1 MTTATSKSSASLIEK
16 LALIQSELKA
26 PKNQYNSFGK
36 YKYRNCE
43 DILEAVKPLLK
54 KHGLTLLISDDIMVY
69 GERTYVRADATITDG
84 IEERICYGYAR
95 EPLSKKGMDESQV
108 TGASSSYA
116 RKYALNGL
124 FLIDDTKDADALPPQ
139 ATESHSQAQ
148 KQAKPTI
155 KTEDPQIKAKGEEL
169 RQIINQWC
177 ELNGADPKAT
187 MNGVAK
193 RPNFEKSIEYY
204 DAVIEEFRSDIK
216 ERSENE

>member
-1 MTTATSKSSASLIEK
+1 MTTATNKSSASLIEK
-16 LALIQSELKA
+16 LGLIQSELKA
-26 PKNQYNSFGK
+26 PKNQYNAFGK

-43 DILEAVKPLLK
+43 DILEAVKPLLRK
-54 KHGLTLLISDDIMVY
+54 QGLTLLISDDIMVY
-69 GERTYVRADATITDG
+69 GDRTYVRADAIITDG
-84 IEERICYGYAR
+84 VEERICYGYAR

-124 FLIDDTKDADALPPQ
+124 FLIDDTKDADSLPPQ
-139 ATESHSQAQ
+139 ATESHSKAR
-148 KQAKPTI
+148 KQVKPTT

-169 RQIINQWC
+169 RQVINQWC

-187 MNGVAK
+187 MSGVAK
-193 RPNFEKSIEYY
+193 RPNFEKSVDYY
-204 DAVIEEFRSDIK
+204 DMVIEEFRSDIK